1 LNRALNLLA
10 NCLVYP
16 NEEEKSKHAPR
27 RRAQLTMNR
36 KIHIPITLTVALMT
50 VAWLLG
56 ATSAQAQVPSKFVGS
71 VTAISGTSVTVKT
84 DAGDQRQFDVPA
96 DANIKRIAP
105 GEKDLSKAAAM
116 AFTDLAVGDRVLV
129 KLATDA
135 STPAAAQIIAV
146 KQEDLAKKQQKD
158 RDDWQ
163 RHGVGGLV
171 KSVDAGTG
179 TISLTTGAGATAKTV
194 TVHTTKATIL
204 KRYAPDSVRFDQ
216 AQPAPLDSIH
226 SGDQLRARGDK
237 NADGTE
243 ITAEEVVSGSFRNIS
258 GTISSIDPA
267 ASTLVIKDLATKKQ
281 VTVRITSD
289 AQMRR
294 LPDRMAQM
302 LATRLKGGAAGSGAG
317 GPGAAG
323 SGSAGSGPAQPG
335 APSAGP
341 GGPGPAAASAQPAS
355 GSPQQHSFNGGGG
368 PGGAPNA
375 ASGAA
380 GAPSGQAG
388 GGDPQQ
394 MLNRAPAIQLSDLQ
408 KGEAVM
414 IVSTEGANEVSAV
427 TLLAGVEP
435 LLQAPAASQNL
446 LSNWSM
452 GSGGGAEGAATP

>member
-1 LNRALNLLA
+1 
-10 NCLVYP
+10 
-16 NEEEKSKHAPR
+16 
-27 RRAQLTMNR
+27 MNR
-36 KIHIPITLTVALMT
+36 KLHIPITFAVALMAVT
-50 VAWLLG
+50 WFFG
-56 ATSAQAQVPSKFVGS
+56 AVPAQAQAPARFVGS
-71 VTAISGTSVTVKT
+71 VTAITGTTVTVKT
-84 DAGDQRQFDVPA
+84 DTGDQRQFDVPA
-96 DANIKRIAP
+96 DATIKRIAP

-129 KLATDA
+129 RLSADA
-135 STPAAAQIIAV
+135 STPVATQIIAV

-158 RDDWQ
+158 REDWQ
-163 RHGVGGLV
+163 RRGVGGLV
-171 KSVDAGTG
+171 KTVDSGSG

-194 TVHTTKATIL
+194 TVHTTKATVL

-216 AQPAPLDSIH
+216 AQPAPIDAIH
-226 SGDQLRARGDK
+226 AGDQLRARGDK
-237 NADGTE
+237 DADGTE

-267 ASTLVIKDLATKKQ
+267 TSTLVIKDLATKKQ
-281 VTVRITSD
+281 VNVRITSD

-317 GPGAAG
+317 GQAAAG
-323 SGSAGSGPAQPG
+323 AGP
-335 APSAGP
+335 AGP
-341 GGPGPAAASAQPAS
+341 GAGATPPGGPVQAGAPAPPAS
-355 GSPQQHSFNGGGG
+355 GAPQQHNWSGGGG
-368 PGGAPNA
+368 PGGAPNGPGGGA
-375 ASGAA
+375 AA
-380 GAPSGQAG
+380 GAWSGQGG

-414 IVSTEGANEVSAV
+414 IVSTEGAGDVTAV

>member
-1 LNRALNLLA
+1 MNSNIHIRTTLAAALLA
-10 NCLVYP
+10 VASLLA
-16 NEEEKSKHAPR
+16 AP
-27 RRAQLTMNR
+27 
-36 KIHIPITLTVALMT
+36 
-50 VAWLLG
+50 
-56 ATSAQAQVPSKFVGS
+56 SAQAQAPSRFVGS
-71 VTAISGTSVTVKT
+71 VTAITGTSVTVKT

-96 DANIKRIAP
+96 DASIKRVAP

-129 KLATDA
+129 KLAPDA

-163 RHGVGGLV
+163 HRGVGGLV

-179 TISLTTGAGATAKTV
+179 SITLTTGAGATAKTV

-216 AQPAPLDSIH
+216 ALPAPLDAIH

-267 ASTLVIKDLATKKQ
+267 TSTLVVKDLATKKQ
-281 VTVRITSD
+281 VSVRITSD

-302 LATRLKGGAAGSGAG
+302 LATRLKGGAAGSGAAG
-317 GPGAAG
+317 TAAG
-323 SGSAGSGPAQPG
+323 GSAAAVPG

-341 GGPGPAAASAQPAS
+341 GGQGPAAASAQPAS
-355 GSPQQHSFNGGGG
+355 GSPQQHSGNGGNS

-375 ASGAA
+375 AGGGASAGQASA
-380 GAPSGQAG
+380 GAWSGQG

-394 MLNRAPAIQLSDLQ
+394 MLSRAPAIQLSDLQ

-414 IVSTEGANEVSAV
+414 IVSTEGASEVSV
-427 TLLAGVEP
+427 ITLLAGVEP

-452 GSGGGAEGAATP
+452 GSGGGAEGASTP

>member
-1 LNRALNLLA
+1 
-10 NCLVYP
+10 
-16 NEEEKSKHAPR
+16 
-27 RRAQLTMNR
+27 MNR
-36 KIHIPITLTVALMT
+36 KLHFRISSHIVLLLAVC
-50 VAWLLG
+50 LLG
-56 ATSAQAQVPSKFVGS
+56 SASMSAQAPARFVGS
-71 VTAISGTSVTVKT
+71 VTAISGASVTVKT
-84 DAGDQRQFDVPA
+84 DAGDQRQFNVPA
-96 DANIKRIAP
+96 EATIKRVEP

-129 KLATDA
+129 KLAPDA
-135 STPAAAQIIAV
+135 STPTAAQIIAV

-158 RDDWQ
+158 REDWQ
-163 RHGVGGLV
+163 RRGVGGLV
-171 KSVDAGTG
+171 KSVDASTG

-194 TVHTTKATIL
+194 TVHTTKATVL

-216 AQPAPLDSIH
+216 AQPAPIDAIH

-237 NADGTE
+237 NADGTD

-281 VTVRITSD
+281 VTVRITTD

-302 LATRLKGGAAGSGAG
+302 LATRLKGDAAGSGAA
-317 GPGAAG
+317 GPGAA
-323 SGSAGSGPAQPG
+323 SAP
-335 APSAGP
+335 P
-341 GGPGPAAASAQPAS
+341 GGPGPAAATSPPTS
-355 GSPQQHSFNGGGG
+355 GPPQQHNWGGGAGPGEAPNAGGGG
-368 PGGAPNA
+368 ANPGQASPGAW
-375 ASGAA
+375 
-380 GAPSGQAG
+380 SGQAG
-388 GGDPQQ
+388 SGDPQQ
-394 MLNRAPAIQLSDLQ
+394 MLSRAPAIQLSDLQ

-414 IVSTEGANEVSAV
+414 IVSTEGAGDVTAV